1 MKESYDVVVVG
12 GGPAGSMAALES
24 SKAGLK
30 VCLLEKTSKIGSKV
44 RCGEAMSVNA
54 LKYFFE
60 VQNRWVSKE
69 ISHCNINSP
78 SGVKL
83 TTEFKDDK
91 CLILDR
97 RKFDYD
103 LSLMAENKGCEI
115 FTSVIAKKLIIENN
129 YVKGVVVD
137 KNGEDFN
144 IKANLVIAADGIES
158 RLGRKAGIKTQVK
171 MKDMASGIEYFLDD
185 IDIDSDALDM
195 YVGSEVAPGGYLW
208 IFPKSNNSANIGL
221 AISGKYSPH
230 KSAEKYLNEFIEKR
244 FSKTKIKKKL
254 TGGIPV
260 TRPIEKPIKNGL
272 ILVGDAARH
281 INPLTGG
288 GIASA
293 MKAGMYAGKVSSSII
308 DDPSE
313 VRMSPYIKF
322 INDDFIKRHKILYNI
337 KEAVSKLSD
346 SDFDRI
352 AMSVSKIPKD
362 KLTLAKI
369 FKSAVYKKPSLVFDV
384 VRVLT
389 GY

>member
-1 MKESYDVVVVG
+1 
-12 GGPAGSMAALES
+12 MAALES

-97 RKFDYD
+97 KKFDYD

-195 YVGSEVAPGGYLW
+195 YVGSNVAPGGYLW

-260 TRPIEKPIKNGL
+260 TRPVEKPIKNGL

-293 MKAGMYAGKVSSSII
+293 MKAGMYAGRVSPDII

-313 VRMSPYIKF
+313 ARMSPYIKF

-352 AMSVSKIPKD
+352 AMSVSEIPKD